1 MLGARL
7 MTLHNLTFY
16 QALMQS
22 LRDAIAAGELHSF
35 VSTYLQRLALGPR

>member
-1 MLGARL
+1 

-22 LRDAIAAGELHSF
+22 LREAIAAGTLDDF
-35 VSTYLQRLALGPR
+35 VAEFLESVARGPL